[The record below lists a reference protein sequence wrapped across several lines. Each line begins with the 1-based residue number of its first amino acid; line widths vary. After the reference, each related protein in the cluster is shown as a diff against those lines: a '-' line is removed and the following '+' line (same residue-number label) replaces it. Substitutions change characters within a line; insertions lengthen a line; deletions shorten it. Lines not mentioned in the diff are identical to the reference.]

1 MGLTEQ
7 DLATRA
13 GTTVERLAELIAIG
27 IIRPGAGGSE
37 PFSEADALRVQL
49 VEHLAESGIPPTSV
63 AAAIERGALS
73 LSFLDNLPGP
83 APRAERTH
91 VDLAWRARPGPPA
104 PLLGRNLS
112 VENPRLGLL
121 SHVSQDAAK

>member
-37 PFSEADALRVQL
+37 PFSEGDALRVQL

-83 APRAERTH
+83 APRVERPTPISAMSSIRFELLDRTYIH
-91 VDLAWRARPGPPA
+91 DPG
-104 PLLGRNLS
+104 
-112 VENPRLGLL
+112 
-121 SHVSQDAAK
+121 KW